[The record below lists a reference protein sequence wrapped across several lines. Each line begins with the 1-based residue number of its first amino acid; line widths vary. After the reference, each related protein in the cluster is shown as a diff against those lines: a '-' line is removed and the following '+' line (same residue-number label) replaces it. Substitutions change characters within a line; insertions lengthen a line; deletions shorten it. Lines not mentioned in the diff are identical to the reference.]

1 MPRPLNFKPAARSY
15 AARQRGVALYV
26 ALIVLV
32 VMTVIGIALLGNTGL
47 QTKMAYSAS
56 ESQFAFAS
64 AETALAAG
72 EDWLEAQNR
81 KPTADCTC
89 PQEPS
94 DNFLLTCSALTSIW
108 PRVGITTPPVTSTEF
123 LNEQWWSDCGRRY
136 GYSFTDVAA
145 SAEIT
150 GQTIAGTNS
159 VPRYIIEDLGPD
171 PSGSLVVGQG
181 VSYQI
186 YYFQIT
192 ARGFGAQS
200 NAQTL
205 VQSVYAKGF

>member
-1 MPRPLNFKPAARSY
+1 MPKPIIIKPVARLS

-72 EDWLEAQNR
+72 EDWLEAQIR
-81 KPTADCTC
+81 R
-89 PQEPS
+89 PS
-94 DNFLLTCSALTSIW
+94 PSCVSNCSASTGIW
-108 PRVGITTPPVTSTEF
+108 PRAGQATPPVTATQY
-123 LNEQWWSDCGRRY
+123 NDTAWWTNNGRPY
-136 GYSFTDVAA
+136 GNSFVEGVT
-145 SAEIT
+145 SAPIA

-159 VPRYIIEDLGPD
+159 VPRYIIEDLGAD

-205 VQSVYAKGF
+205 VQSVYAKGY